1 VSDLVEC
8 TCQHCGKRFRAIPK
22 PQHRVMCGDSTDPV
36 ALAALMAG
44 EQARLLSCD
53 PPYGVAYDGNQHRRT
68 VSPTQHGGGVIYD
81 AIANDDLDGDALQRF
96 LTAAFCAAVAHTTEE
111 AAWYVWHASRT
122 RPHFLAA
129 LAAAGVTVHQEIIW
143 VKEGFQFGRAD
154 YHWQHEPCLYG
165 WRERH
170 TFLGERNQSTVWQI
184 PRHSEHEHP
193 TTKPVALWAIPM
205 RNHLQPGEIALDLFL
220 GSGTAVIAAQQAGCR
235 AFALELS
242 PAYVD
247 VSVRRWQ
254 TLTGKQPMLE
264 ATGQSFSAAA
274 RDRGVESEQ

>member
-1 VSDLVEC
+1 MSDLAEC
-8 TCQHCGKRFRAIPK
+8 TCAHCGKQFRAVPM
-22 PQHRVMCGDSTDPV
+22 PQHRVMCGDSTDAAAV
-36 ALAALMAG
+36 AAVMAG
-44 EQARLLSCD
+44 ERASLVACD
-53 PPYGVAYDGNQHRRT
+53 PPYGVAYDGNQHRRE
-68 VSPTQHGGGVIYD
+68 VSPTQHGGGLIYD
-81 AIANDDLDGDALQRF
+81 PIENDDLDGEALQRF
-96 LTAAFCAAVAHTTEE
+96 LTAAFGAAAVHTSDD
-111 AAWYVWHASRT
+111 AAWYIWHASRT

-129 LAAAGVTVHQEIIW
+129 LAAAGVTIHQEIVW

-184 PRHSEHEHP
+184 PRHTAHEHP

-220 GSGTAVIAAQQAGCR
+220 GSGTAVLAAQQAGCR

-247 VSVRRWQ
+247 VAVRRWSG
-254 TLTGKQPMLE
+254 LTDREPILE
-264 ATGQSFSAAA
+264 ATGQPFGEVASA
-274 RDRGVESEQ
+274 RGVAVAE